1 MNTNPRLSDF
11 ILANIEPILMAWED
25 FARTIEP
32 PALAMN
38 DEDLRDHARQM
49 LATFAEDI
57 QTAQSDADR
66 VAKSKGL
73 AKRGRQSRAMSAW

>member
-1 MNTNPRLSDF
+1 
-11 ILANIEPILMAWED
+11 
-25 FARTIEP
+25 
-32 PALAMN
+32 MN